1 MVINAV
7 IAEYNPLHKGHEY
20 LISEGIK
27 STGADYTIV
36 VMSGNY
42 VQRGEPA
49 VMDKSLRTKAAL
61 IAGAD
66 LVIELPLYYSIASA
80 ENFAKGAVALVDK
93 LGCVDNLVFGAETD
107 NIILLYDIA
116 KLSLDYEIDLYESI
130 SAFMA
135 QGYSYPKSLSLSIAE
150 IISKLDCEAE
160 KYGELLKY
168 DKEEITKILS
178 SPNSTLAIC
187 YIKALISM
195 GSKINPVAVKR
206 VVSDHDDL
214 SLGALSSSAIRKELF
229 DKNYEPLKDQL
240 SEEVYELYSENVLKN
255 YPIMLDDYSD
265 ILLYKLH

>member
-116 KLSLDYEIDLYESI
+116 KLSDR
-130 SAFMA
+130 
-135 QGYSYPKSLSLSIAE
+135 KS
-150 IISKLDCEAE
+150 
-160 KYGELLKY
+160 
-168 DKEEITKILS
+168 
-178 SPNSTLAIC
+178 
-187 YIKALISM
+187 
-195 GSKINPVAVKR
+195 
-206 VVSDHDDL
+206 VV
-214 SLGALSSSAIRKELF
+214 
-229 DKNYEPLKDQL
+229 
-240 SEEVYELYSENVLKN
+240 
-255 YPIMLDDYSD
+255 
-265 ILLYKLH
+265 